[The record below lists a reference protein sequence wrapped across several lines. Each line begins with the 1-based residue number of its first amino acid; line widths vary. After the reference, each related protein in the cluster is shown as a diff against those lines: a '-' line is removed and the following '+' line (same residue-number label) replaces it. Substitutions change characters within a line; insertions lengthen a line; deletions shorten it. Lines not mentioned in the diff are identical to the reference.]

1 MEVWKFRG
9 LEAWFCWWGSAPH
22 PDFLSHGA
30 KRRAAGAVS
39 GEAVERPMEPEA
51 VRAFPRV
58 FAVPI
63 SSGHDCF
70 PGSVTKPRGRTNRT
84 YRTYRTAAD
93 AAEFPQNQSVACEA
107 RHAPQD
113 LGPDVRLARTH
124 GPPPAS
130 PSLCSLAVEGLALWA
145 CTVIAAQRYIQFQR
159 SSVCRALVARSV
171 LCSPFSVLQ

>member
-1 MEVWKFRG
+1 MEVRKLGG
-9 LEAWFCWWGSAPH
+9 LEVWFCWWGSAPH

-93 AAEFPQNQSVACEA
+93 AALHNDFARRSQGRSCISCAACWA
-107 RHAPQD
+107 AAH
-113 LGPDVRLARTH
+113 
-124 GPPPAS
+124 
-130 PSLCSLAVEGLALWA
+130 PSRACRAFCSL
-145 CTVIAAQRYIQFQR
+145 F
-159 SSVCRALVARSV
+159 SV
-171 LCSPFSVLQ
+171 LRSLFSVLRSPFSNKTRAAQVGGPCFIL